1 MTSETKNERPSRSGL
16 FGGHG
21 RTHPD
26 VFFLFLIF
34 FLFSAPS
41 AKKKTNQNLLFFL
54 LLLPHKRK
62 HDRKE
67 TASMRFRAILES
79 ILLAKSKKN
88 CFCFFSSRETHQ
100 NDPSGRFMG
109 AFIYSP
115 QRCCQHGSI
124 PTTTFFFYLFL
135 FLGFFVAVVA
145 RSFFVSFLQR
155 AHKRKKEQENKT
167 KTKAKAKKKKRQRP
181 AANEPTATKWQ

>member
-1 MTSETKNERPSRSGL
+1 MKSKTKTDPPSRSGL

-41 AKKKTNQNLLFFL
+41 AKKKQIKIFFFFCCCCRTKENTIAK
-54 LLLPHKRK
+54 KRPRC
-62 HDRKE
+62 DFVRFSSRFCWPNRKKIV
-67 TASMRFRAILES
+67 FV
-79 ILLAKSKKN
+79 
-88 CFCFFSSRETHQ
+88 FFSSRETHQ

-124 PTTTFFFYLFL
+124 PTTTFFFIC
-135 FLGFFVAVVA
+135 FFFFWVSLLLSSHVL
-145 RSFFVSFLQR
+145 FFVSFLQR
-155 AHKRKKEQENKT
+155 PH
-167 KTKAKAKKKKRQRP
+167 
-181 AANEPTATKWQ
+181 

>member
-41 AKKKTNQNLLFFL
+41 AKKKQIKIFFFFCCCCRTKENTIAK
-54 LLLPHKRK
+54 KRPRC
-62 HDRKE
+62 DFVRFSSRFCWPNRKKIV
-67 TASMRFRAILES
+67 FV
-79 ILLAKSKKN
+79 
-88 CFCFFSSRETHQ
+88 FFSSRETHQ

-167 KTKAKAKKKKRQRP
+167 KTNAKAKKKKRQRP
-181 AANEPTATKWQ
+181 AANEPTATK